1 MVNGYA
7 LGGGLELAM
16 ACHLRVAA
24 DNARLGQPEVN
35 LGLIPGFGGTQRLLR
50 LAGRAATLELCLL
63 GTPIDAA
70 RALQL
75 GLVNR
80 VVPAADLESETM
92 KLAAQLASAA
102 PLALRGVLDAVV
114 LGGEC
119 GIEEGLQFETAQ
131 FALLF
136 ASEDMREGTDAFL
149 MAQAT
154 SSRTAEPRPA
164 MAPSTESDRR
174 TGCTAPTVAGAV
186 ARERPRW
193 RLAGR
198 PDGLRPQD
206 DDEDAPIAE
215 TQARHRGAWAARERH
230 RARESRLAGRAAEAR
245 RATFGPE
252 ASGHHQRF
260 AGRAGVGGCSARSRR
275 CRAPQ
280 DRPCPRPPPRRA
292 GAMRVHAQPETSGM
306 SVRKSDGGRRRAGQ
320 GGRACDEVRRR
331 QAGRPTQE
339 ERRAAGRPDEGR
351 RDRGDVRAP
360 AGAQPA
366 SDHRAGIHHA
376 VRVAGRGDPV
386 GAGHRRQR

>member
-1 MVNGYA
+1 MTASPVLSRDADGVRVLTIDRPDKLNALNRQTLESLDAAFAAAGEDPAVRAVVLTGSGGKAFVAGADIAEMNALTAIEGREFSLLGQRLMRRIERLPKPVIAMVNGYA

-24 DNARLGQPEVN
+24 DSARLGQPEVN

-149 MAQAT
+149 AK
-154 SSRTAEPRPA
+154 RK
-164 MAPSTESDRR
+164 
-174 TGCTAPTVAGAV
+174 
-186 ARERPRW
+186 
-193 RLAGR
+193 
-198 PDGLRPQD
+198 PQF
-206 DDEDAPIAE
+206 
-215 TQARHRGAWAARERH
+215 QNR
-230 RARESRLAGRAAEAR
+230 
-245 RATFGPE
+245 
-252 ASGHHQRF
+252 
-260 AGRAGVGGCSARSRR
+260 
-275 CRAPQ
+275 
-280 DRPCPRPPPRRA
+280 
-292 GAMRVHAQPETSGM
+292 
-306 SVRKSDGGRRRAGQ
+306 
-320 GGRACDEVRRR
+320 
-331 QAGRPTQE
+331 
-339 ERRAAGRPDEGR
+339 
-351 RDRGDVRAP
+351 
-360 AGAQPA
+360 
-366 SDHRAGIHHA
+366 
-376 VRVAGRGDPV
+376 
-386 GAGHRRQR
+386 

>member
-1 MVNGYA
+1 MTASPVLSRDADGVRVLTIDRPDKLNALNRQTLEALDAAFAAAGEDPAVRTLVLTGSGGKAFVAGADIAEMNALTAIEGREFSLLGQRLMRRIERLPKPVIAMVNGYA

-24 DNARLGQPEVN
+24 DSARLGQPEVN

-136 ASEDMREGTDAFL
+136 ASEDMREGTTAFL
-149 MAQAT
+149 EK
-154 SSRTAEPRPA
+154 R
-164 MAPSTESDRR
+164 
-174 TGCTAPTVAGAV
+174 
-186 ARERPRW
+186 
-193 RLAGR
+193 
-198 PDGLRPQD
+198 RPQF
-206 DDEDAPIAE
+206 
-215 TQARHRGAWAARERH
+215 
-230 RARESRLAGRAAEAR
+230 LGR
-245 RATFGPE
+245 
-252 ASGHHQRF
+252 
-260 AGRAGVGGCSARSRR
+260 
-275 CRAPQ
+275 
-280 DRPCPRPPPRRA
+280 
-292 GAMRVHAQPETSGM
+292 
-306 SVRKSDGGRRRAGQ
+306 
-320 GGRACDEVRRR
+320 
-331 QAGRPTQE
+331 
-339 ERRAAGRPDEGR
+339 
-351 RDRGDVRAP
+351 
-360 AGAQPA
+360 
-366 SDHRAGIHHA
+366 
-376 VRVAGRGDPV
+376 
-386 GAGHRRQR
+386 